1 MNTHHDRML
10 AAPYAEDEGFGPDT
24 EVAIEEVSHVP
35 DCYDNWLSNRPLPLS
50 VAELLALF
58 YSSHLPFR
66 DKTPDDDALLIK
78 FEELLDAGKKSF
90 AKWAQENPV
99 FMSNITH
106 RYHALPSPVGAWISA
121 KGAV

>member
-10 AAPYAEDEGFGPDT
+10 AREAAEDEGFSGPDT
-24 EVAIEEVSHVP
+24 EATIEEMRNVP
-35 DCYDNWLSNRPLPLS
+35 DCYDNWLSNRPLPPS

-78 FEELLDAGKKSF
+78 FEELRDAGKESF
-90 AKWAQENPV
+90 AKWAQPECFRAAPV
-99 FMSNITH
+99 D
-106 RYHALPSPVGAWISA
+106 AWISA